1 MLDKI
6 IEKSPAKIN
15 LFLKIVN
22 KRNDGYH
29 NIRTGITFINLYD
42 EVTIQPYHKFLVHY
56 SGKFAPK
63 NNMFKDCII
72 KKIFLFLK
80 IKEPNLLIT
89 ISKNFPYQ
97 AGLGSASSNA
107 ATVIRMLENLEII
120 KKINIHNYA
129 DLGADIPFFLNQRD
143 ALVRGRGDLISNMI
157 FPKYYFLLIQ
167 PSFVCSTKEMYES
180 FNYKDLNYKKELDLE
195 EINDHDNGNDFEKIL
210 SKNQPEFKSLI
221 SNLENLE
228 GSIFSRVTGSGS
240 CLFSVFEKKEQA
252 EQARKAI
259 SKEYSQLWTVIA
271 ENNNINLF

>member
-6 IEKSPAKIN
+6 TEKSPAKIN

-42 EVTIQPYHKFLVHY
+42 EVTIQPHHEFLVQY
-56 SGKFAPK
+56 RGKFAPK
-63 NNMFKDCII
+63 NNIFKDCII
-72 KKIFLFLK
+72 KKIFSFLK
-80 IKEPNLLIT
+80 QKEPNLLFTIT
-89 ISKNFPYQ
+89 KNFPYQ

-107 ATVIRMLENLEII
+107 ATVIKILENLEII
-120 KKINIHNYA
+120 KKNNIYHYA
-129 DLGADIPFFLNQRD
+129 DLGADIPVFLNQKD
-143 ALVRGRGDLISNMI
+143 ALVRGRGDLISNII

-180 FNYKDLNYKKELDLE
+180 FKSDDLNYKKELDLE
-195 EINDHDNGNDFEKIL
+195 EINDDDNGNDFEKIL
-210 SKNQPEFKSLI
+210 NKNQPEFKSLI
-221 SNLENLE
+221 TYLENLE

-240 CLFSVFEKKEQA
+240 CLFSVFEKKEHA
-252 EQARKAI
+252 ENAKKII
-259 SKEYSQLWTVIA
+259 SNDYSHLWFETA